1 MSSNI
6 LQFNTH
12 ADDKWAV
19 LCEVR
24 IAPDNARDP
33 LIPQQPLRPEIL
45 LTYELCAA
53 EEDPN
58 SRVEDRLGV

>member
-1 MSSNI
+1 MTNG
-6 LQFNTH
+6 QYY
-12 ADDKWAV
+12 
-19 LCEVR
+19 VR
-24 IAPDNARDP
+24 LGLSQMLDYNVNARDP